1 MFDIES
7 SLKILLHECHES
19 PLFTAE
25 CERDQSKRH
34 TDDGV
39 ASFLKYYPRLIGVVI
54 CPYSRII
61 RPGGLS
67 LGGLAGLAGG
77 RFPCDC
83 DGVACVAAGP
93 RIRNI
98 VRLYRRFR
106 ASATQATTGMLD
118 GFFGEQ
124 PGRGWGTVRSP

>member
-1 MFDIES
+1 MFDSES

-34 TDDGV
+34 TDDRV
-39 ASFLKYYPRLIGVVI
+39 ANFLKYYPRLIGVVI
-54 CPYSRII
+54 CPCSQII

-77 RFPCDC
+77 AIP
-83 DGVACVAAGP
+83 
-93 RIRNI
+93 
-98 VRLYRRFR
+98 
-106 ASATQATTGMLD
+106 M
-118 GFFGEQ
+118 
-124 PGRGWGTVRSP
+124 